1 MLIPY
6 SARAEGES
14 NGTDE
19 VTFTCISANPEGF
32 YQEEDNFEVFE
43 TVDERAH
50 NLFDGNTDTKWCFD
64 FSQKAYVIFKA
75 SRLGAVSG
83 YTITTGND
91 SGDYAGRNPKS
102 WTLYGSNDQKNW
114 TIIDQVS
121 NDVVLQDE
129 NATAYNYNC
138 SSSAEYEYFKWEIT
152 EGGSLL
158 QVSELKLKLEKKICK
173 EHQIQKIPAVEPTCT
188 NVGHVEY
195 YQCTACDL
203 LFKDALGTEKYTDNS
218 YILPAKGHQ
227 CENVYCTVC
236 KACALSYS
244 VNDGKVTVEGFADG
258 FFIPHLVIPETI
270 EGMPVVAINGTTA
283 FCKSNIESVVF
294 PTSLERIEWSQFAEC
309 SRLTSVSFAAE
320 GNLKIIGR
328 YAFQNCPLTCV
339 SIPASVETID
349 DYAFKSNSSLTS
361 VSFAAEGKLK
371 KIGSY
376 AFQYCPLTHVVIP
389 SSVQEIAGNAF
400 YDCKILTSVSFAAEG
415 NLKIIGR
422 YAFQNCPLTHVVIP
436 SSVQEI
442 AGNAFYDCKILTSV
456 SFAAEGN
463 LKKIG
468 SYAFQGTALTHIDIP
483 ASVENI
489 YEKAFAGGLML
500 EDVTFNR
507 AMDNTSLA
515 NYSPEMFDDDFKL
528 KNIYVPWKS
537 KQSYTDLFTN
547 QADKIKGFLTDN
559 SGIVYEVNDDTH
571 ELSCIGTSDER
582 WTGFAPPTE
591 LENMPVTE
599 IKEKAFKDNK
609 NLTSME
615 IPQTVKTVGAQ
626 AFAGCE
632 SLHNVKIKGN
642 ATTIAAD
649 AFKDTPD
656 LGTILVSRDA
666 YATYHEQGFEQRDKL
681 VTLYGSEDVVQ
692 LTDEKGMSDEVASI
706 PTVYAPNQLSY
717 QRQGLEPDGYAT
729 LCLPFSISQY
739 SSVFEKV
746 YMPLGTVIHN
756 TAKSTPELEH
766 FILMLQELKPG
777 TRIQAGQPVFVKLA
791 GGIDK
796 LTFTNDCGDE
806 QLTDDLKPKAE
817 AMKVVDWDGA
827 SGLMTEN
834 DNFRIT
840 YGSRYQPMA
849 QVSEDDHIWSFNGNG
864 TFGPQKD
871 GVMPPFRLFLTVLD
885 ATPSVQ
891 AKAYS
896 ISIGVSDGTTTGI
909 REIISS
915 DTIDSSK
922 PAGSSSHAGII
933 YDLNGRKVAT
943 ASKTKHMSKG
953 IYILNGKKMVVK

>member
-32 YQEEDNFEVFE
+32 YHEEDNFEYFE

-50 NLFDGNTDTKWCFD
+50 NLFDGNTDSKWCFD

-270 EGMPVVAINGTTA
+270 EGMPVVAIDGTTA

-320 GNLKIIGR
+320 GNLKKIGR

-376 AFQYCPLTHVVIP
+376 AFQY
-389 SSVQEIAGNAF
+389 
-400 YDCKILTSVSFAAEG
+400 
-415 NLKIIGR
+415 
-422 YAFQNCPLTHVVIP
+422 CPLTHVVIP

-666 YATYHEQGFEQRDKL
+666 YATYHEQGFEQCDKL

-806 QLTDDLKPKAE
+806 QLTADLKPKAE

-891 AKAYS
+891 AKAYR

>member
-1 MLIPY
+1 MEKSFTPIHSKFLLGGARHSRALTSAVLLLLSILMLIPC
-6 SARAEGES
+6 SAMAEGES
-14 NGTDE
+14 NGSDE

-32 YQEEDNFEVFE
+32 YHEEDNFEYLE

-227 CENVYCTVC
+227 CDNVYCTVC

-270 EGMPVVAINGTTA
+270 EGMPVVAINGSR
-283 FCKSNIESVVF
+283 FSKSNIESVVF
-294 PTSLERIEWSQFAEC
+294 PTSLERIEESAFAEC

-349 DYAFKSNSSLTS
+349 DYAFKFNSSLTS
-361 VSFAAEGKLK
+361 VSFAEEGKLK

-376 AFQYCPLTHVVIP
+376 AFQ
-389 SSVQEIAGNAF
+389 
-400 YDCKILTSVSFAAEG
+400 D
-415 NLKIIGR
+415 
-422 YAFQNCPLTHVVIP
+422 CPLTHVVIP

-632 SLHNVKIKGN
+632 SLHTVKIKGN
-642 ATTIAAD
+642 AATIAAD
-649 AFKDTPD
+649 AFKNTPD
-656 LGTILVSRDA
+656 LGTIFVSRDA
-666 YATYHEQGFEQRDKL
+666 YATYHEQGFEQCDKL

-796 LTFTNDCGDE
+796 LTFTNDCGEE
-806 QLTDDLKPKAE
+806 QLTADLKPKAE

>member
-1 MLIPY
+1 MKKSFTPIHPKFFGGGARHSRALTSAVLLLLSILMLIPY

-415 NLKIIGR
+415 NLK
-422 YAFQNCPLTHVVIP
+422 
-436 SSVQEI
+436 
-442 AGNAFYDCKILTSV
+442 
-456 SFAAEGN
+456 
-463 LKKIG
+463 KIG

-666 YATYHEQGFEQRDKL
+666 YATYHEQGFEQCDKL

>member
-1 MLIPY
+1 M
-6 SARAEGES
+6 AEGES
-14 NGTDE
+14 NGSDE

-32 YQEEDNFEVFE
+32 YHEEDNFEYFE

-227 CENVYCTVC
+227 CDNVYCTVC

-270 EGMPVVAINGTTA
+270 EGMPVVAIDGLR
-283 FCKSNIESVVF
+283 FSKSNIESVVF

-376 AFQYCPLTHVVIP
+376 AFQY
-389 SSVQEIAGNAF
+389 
-400 YDCKILTSVSFAAEG
+400 
-415 NLKIIGR
+415 
-422 YAFQNCPLTHVVIP
+422 CPLTHVVIP

-666 YATYHEQGFEQRDKL
+666 YATYHEQGFEQCDKL

-692 LTDEKGMSDEVASI
+692 LTDEKGMSDEVTSI

>member
-50 NLFDGNTDTKWCFD
+50 NLFDGNTDTKWCFN
-64 FSQKAYVIFKA
+64 FSQNAYVIFKA

-91 SGDYAGRNPKS
+91 SGDYAGRSPKS

-227 CENVYCTVC
+227 CDNVYCTVC

-244 VNDGKVTVEGFADG
+244 VNDGKVTVEGFADC

-270 EGMPVVAINGTTA
+270 EGMPVVAINGSR
-283 FCKSNIESVVF
+283 FSKSNIESVVF
-294 PTSLERIEWSQFAEC
+294 PTSLERIEWSAFAEC

-415 NLKIIGR
+415 NLK
-422 YAFQNCPLTHVVIP
+422 
-436 SSVQEI
+436 
-442 AGNAFYDCKILTSV
+442 
-456 SFAAEGN
+456 
-463 LKKIG
+463 KIG

-500 EDVTFNR
+500 ENVTFNR

-666 YATYHEQGFEQRDKL
+666 YATYHEQGFEQCDKL

-885 ATPSVQ
+885 ATPSVH